1 MSSAE
6 NDPFESFDAA
16 YVLDS
21 LSPEDRQAFEAHLKG
36 CAECSE
42 SVAALAAMP
51 GLLSQV
57 TATAVDT
64 VDDGRP
70 PDGLLPAVLGRS
82 RRARR
87 WKLGLTIGSLVVAA
101 GACGALV
108 VSVLS
113 PGSAGSAGSPV
124 PSGTAMIA
132 LGHYP
137 VTADAALSDQN
148 WGTTVAMSCSYGGTK
163 AHDYVLVAV
172 ARDGRVAEL
181 ASWHAMPA
189 DTARIVVGTGLRRGD
204 IRELEIRTTT
214 GQALLRLT
222 P

>member
-1 MSSAE
+1 MTSAG

-16 YVLDS
+16 YVLGS
-21 LSPEDRQAFEAHLKG
+21 LSPVDRAAFEAHLKG
-36 CAECSE
+36 CAGCSA
-42 SVAALAAMP
+42 SVSALSAMP

-57 TATAVDT
+57 TATVGDA
-64 VDDGRP
+64 GLP
-70 PDGLLPAVLGRS
+70 PEGLLGSVLGRS
-82 RRARR
+82 RRIRR
-87 WKLGLTIGSLVVAA
+87 RRLALTAGSLVVAA

-108 VSVLS
+108 VSALT
-113 PGSAGSAGSPV
+113 PGSTGSPE
-124 PSGTAMIA
+124 PSGTAMTA

-137 VTADAALSDQN
+137 VTADASLSDRD
-148 WGTTVAMSCSYGGTK
+148 WGTSVAMSCSYGGTK

-172 ARDGRVAEL
+172 GRDGAVAEL

-189 DTARIVVGTGLRRGD
+189 DTARIVVGTDLRRGD
-204 IRELEIRTTT
+204 IRDLEIRTTT